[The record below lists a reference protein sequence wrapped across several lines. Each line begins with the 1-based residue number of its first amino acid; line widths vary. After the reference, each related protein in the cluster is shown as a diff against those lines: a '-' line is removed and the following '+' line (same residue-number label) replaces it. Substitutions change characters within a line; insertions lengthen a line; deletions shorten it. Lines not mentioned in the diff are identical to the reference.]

1 MHFLTTFFLALS
13 ANLDNLGVALAYGTR
28 GMKLP
33 FLSNMVIA
41 LITSSGTLA
50 TMFLGQYIAGYLLTV
65 KMANYLG
72 ATIIL
77 AAGFWVLFQSCRE
90 TYPPTSH
97 REITARSSPSAE
109 ETSCLLTIHLCS
121 LGILIQILR
130 DPVQVDRDCSGII
143 DGKEAA
149 VLGLALA
156 LNNLATGFGA
166 GVSGLNPA
174 LTTAMVFLF
183 SLFSCGA
190 GITIGRRYT
199 SRWLGAKT
207 GIAAGLL
214 LILIGVYE
222 LFI

>member
-1 MHFLTTFFLALS
+1 MHLLTIFFLAVS

-33 FLSNMVIA
+33 FLSNIVIA

-50 TMFLGQYIAGYLLTV
+50 TMFLGQYIASYLLTAII
-65 KMANYLG
+65 ANYLG
-72 ATIIL
+72 AGIIL
-77 AAGFWVLFQSCRE
+77 AAGFGVIIQSYRE
-90 TYPPTSH
+90 THYLPSYNEATAGSPPLG
-97 REITARSSPSAE
+97 EA
-109 ETSCLLTIHLCS
+109 SCLFTIHLCS

-130 DPVQVDRDCSGII
+130 DPVQVDRDYSGII
-143 DGKEAA
+143 DGKEAV
-149 VLGLALA
+149 VLGLALT

-166 GVSGLNPA
+166 GVSGLSPV

-183 SLFSCGA
+183 SLLSCGA
-190 GITIGRRYT
+190 GAAIGWRYT

-214 LILIGVYE
+214 LVLIGVYE